1 MKLLNDFEVGD
12 GGVLIT
18 DILIASLSLNFP
30 SCSANSAVDV
40 TGTLTGV
47 SNGDICLMT
56 PPNSVTGSGRI
67 FQGFAT
73 ASNTV
78 RGRFINTTESAID
91 LASATYN
98 FLVIKTA

>member
-12 GGVLIT
+12 GEILIK
-18 DILIASLSLNFP
+18 DILIASLSLNFA
-30 SCSANSAVDV
+30 SCPANDAIDA

-47 SNGDICLMT
+47 SNGDTCLMT

-67 FQGFAT
+67 FQGFAIGT
-73 ASNTV
+73 NTV